1 MPTERSKSDPPPR
14 LRRLRIFAPAAGLNP
29 KRLLAEAD
37 GNNLARWLSA
47 LPPNRLDASGYRQA
61 ATDLARRE
69 GWKVRFLDEK
79 SLARKGAGAFLA
91 VSQGNATRDAGILHI
106 RYRPAK
112 VSGRPPLALVGKGI
126 CFDTG
131 GNNLKPH
138 KSMLDMHEDM
148 AGKSGPLIG
157 PRQIREFLRPY
168 FDSVGAMNSMVFLK
182 GYQWPFDPQKIENLQ
197 SSLIDFLIFNETRQG
212 RRVFIDFLHN
222 SVFLSL
228 IDQKKFSI

>member
-1 MPTERSKSDPPPR
+1 MPESPGEELWHQLPHGDVLAALAWRRPAGAKSPLKTHFPAAGRAAATVGFMAETDDVFATQTGVRKIAAEVLKDDPETLGIVALGWDPETCLRLQSTAISALLLGAFRMPTERSKSDPPPR

-112 VSGRPPLALVGKGI
+112 VSG
-126 CFDTG
+126 
-131 GNNLKPH
+131 
-138 KSMLDMHEDM
+138 
-148 AGKSGPLIG
+148 
-157 PRQIREFLRPY
+157 
-168 FDSVGAMNSMVFLK
+168 
-182 GYQWPFDPQKIENLQ
+182 
-197 SSLIDFLIFNETRQG
+197 
-212 RRVFIDFLHN
+212 
-222 SVFLSL
+222 
-228 IDQKKFSI
+228 